1 LDDRNFFFIEE
12 EDPDLATEKICGLV
26 KDRLPTHYNYHP
38 MDDIQVLCP
47 MRRST
52 VGSENLNTLLQDVLN
67 GDASNQ
73 IGNQSGFRIND
84 KVMQIRNNYDLDVFN
99 GDIGRITNFSRIDKI
114 VEVTFPEKTVNYDML
129 DLSELVLSYAT
140 TIHKS
145 QGSEYTAVVIPL
157 MTQHYMMLQ
166 RNLVYT
172 GITRAKNLVVIVG
185 TKRAMALAIR
195 NNKVVQRNTNLAN
208 RLAIADANLEIKL
221 DYEELLIGDLYMNSG
236 SNFLPSSSV
245 DQV

>member
-1 LDDRNFFFIEE
+1 
-12 EDPDLATEKICGLV
+12 
-26 KDRLPTHYNYHP
+26 
-38 MDDIQVLCP
+38 M
-47 MRRST
+47 
-52 VGSENLNTLLQDVLN
+52 
-67 GDASNQ
+67 
-73 IGNQSGFRIND
+73 
-84 KVMQIRNNYDLDVFN
+84 
-99 GDIGRITNFSRIDKI
+99 
-114 VEVTFPEKTVNYDML
+114 EVTFPEKTVNYDML